1 MDTTIYQLLL
11 CVPVGFA
18 GALLRG
24 AALRKARFGWIL
36 TLLSVL
42 AAAGVWFLWRSDGSM
57 GTGCLYWSSAFALGA
72 MIAEVYALGSG
83 KPRNESEPEE
93 DPQ

>member
-1 MDTTIYQLLL
+1 MEDFTYQILL

-18 GALLRG
+18 GAVLRG

-42 AAAGVWFLWRSDGSM
+42 AAAGVWYLWRSDGSM
-57 GTGCLYWSSAFALGA
+57 GTGRLFLGSAFALGT
-72 MIAEVYALGSG
+72 MIGEVYVLGSG
-83 KPRNESEPEE
+83 K
-93 DPQ
+93 